1 MIDNYTYIYLHGFAS
16 SPQSNKAVYLR
27 DRFAEIN
34 INLKVLDLNQ
44 DNFTQLTLTRQLH
57 QVESEITDTSQPVIL
72 IGSSFGGLT
81 STFLAE
87 HKLNI
92 QGVILLAPAFN
103 FLSHWLPKL
112 GADKLKKWKEERYLS
127 VYHYGVNDYLP
138 LNYNFIVDA
147 AKYEAD
153 KLQRTLP
160 ILIVHGVNDDVI
172 PIQASREFAE
182 KRPWVKLIEV
192 DSDHTLG
199 NVMPVVWREINHF
212 VKTDFNLDR

>member
-1 MIDNYTYIYLHGFAS
+1 MIENYTYIYLHGFAS
-16 SPQSNKAVYLR
+16 SPKSNKAVYLR

-34 INLKVLDLNQ
+34 INLKVIDLNQ
-44 DNFTQLTLTRQLH
+44 DNFTQLTLTRQIH
-57 QVESEITDTSQPVIL
+57 QVELEIIHTSQPIIL

-92 QGVILLAPAFN
+92 QSLILLAPAFE

-112 GADKLKKWKEERYLS
+112 GAEKLKKWQKEGYLS

-138 LNYNFIVDA
+138 LSYNFIVDSA
-147 AKYEAD
+147 QYESD
-153 KLQRTLP
+153 KLQRSLPTL
-160 ILIVHGVNDDVI
+160 VFHGLNDDVI
-172 PIQASREFAE
+172 PIQASREFAA
-182 KRPWVKLIEV
+182 KRPWVKLIEL

-199 NVMPVVWREINHF
+199 NVMPAVWQQIHHF
-212 VKTDFNLDR
+212 LKKDFNLYK